1 MWKTGWKY
9 EPTLLN
15 TDIQQVLSSNK
26 DGDVGIAVADKNLS
40 GIVDI
45 TAYIEEQNVGVN
57 LLLCDNILSNL
68 FTGLPKKT
76 VIMDKYD
83 ISNGYLYRQREKIKR
98 VVAALETTAILKLQ
112 DEFESCRII
121 DKAEVLGIIML

>member
-1 MWKTGWKY
+1 M
-9 EPTLLN
+9 
-15 TDIQQVLSSNK
+15 
-26 DGDVGIAVADKNLS
+26 
-40 GIVDI
+40 DI

-98 VVAALETTAILKLQ
+98 VVAELETTAILKLQ
-112 DEFESCRII
+112 DEFELCRII
-121 DKAEVLGIIML
+121 DKAEVLGIIVI